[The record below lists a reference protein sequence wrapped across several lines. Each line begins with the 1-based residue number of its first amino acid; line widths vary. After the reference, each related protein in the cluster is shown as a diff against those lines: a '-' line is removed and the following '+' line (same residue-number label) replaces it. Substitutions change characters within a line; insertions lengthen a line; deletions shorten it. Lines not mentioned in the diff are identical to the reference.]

1 MERVFHSTA
10 AGRGQHPLD
19 GRAEARYTPR
29 VAGRRIAV
37 FLSHADETAVRL
49 AGSCALA
56 AAAMGD
62 RVDVFLFGP
71 AVAVAVA
78 AGADGEGAAALLHQA
93 RAAGR
98 CRLLACSQSLVAEK
112 VDPAAAQGALDAV
125 VGWPTVLEWT
135 RGVAERF
142 FF

>member
-1 MERVFHSTA
+1 MLER
-10 AGRGQHPLD
+10 
-19 GRAEARYTPR
+19 R
-29 VAGRRIAV
+29 VAI
-37 FLSHADETAVRL
+37 FLSHADESALRL

-71 AVAVAVA
+71 AVPAVVA
-78 AGADGEGAAALLHQA
+78 ARADGDGSALLLFQA
-93 RAAGR
+93 RQSGN
-98 CRLLACSQSLVAEK
+98 CRLLGCSQSLVAEK
-112 VDPAAAQGALDAV
+112 VDPQAAERALDAV
-125 VGWPTVLEWT
+125 VGWPTVIEWS

>member
-1 MERVFHSTA
+1 MA
-10 AGRGQHPLD
+10 D
-19 GRAEARYTPR
+19 
-29 VAGRRIAV
+29 RRIAV
-37 FLSHADETAVRL
+37 FLSHADETALRL

-56 AAAMGD
+56 AAAAGD

-71 AVAVAVA
+71 AVSAVVA
-78 AGADGEGAAALLHQA
+78 GDGEGAAALLHQA
-93 RAAGR
+93 RAAGQ

-112 VDPAAAQGALDAV
+112 VDPAAAQGVLDAV

>member
-1 MERVFHSTA
+1 MA
-10 AGRGQHPLD
+10 D
-19 GRAEARYTPR
+19 
-29 VAGRRIAV
+29 RRIAV
-37 FLSHADETAVRL
+37 FLSHADETALRL

-56 AAAMGD
+56 AAAAGD

-71 AVAVAVA
+71 AVPAVVA
-78 AGADGEGAAALLHQA
+78 GEGEGAAGLLHQA

-135 RGVAERF
+135 RGVMERF